1 MFKSLKSL
9 FIEETEDGS
18 KKDQPVKTQPLE
30 KTGKGQSVMP
40 PIYNSGMKASAG
52 KVKTKFMEIL
62 FKAMEDNNLDGFDY
76 LEFKQSLKSLE
87 KMPMDEAMRFKSAFA
102 MAQTMKATPTHLVKT
117 ADHYLN
123 ILKQEEQ
130 KFENALVNQRA
141 KQIGDKEQQLTHFE
155 QVINSNTT
163 QIKKLTQEIEKHQ
176 KAIDR
181 IKNEV
186 AKATVKVE
194 STKNDFVAS
203 YNLVV
208 TQIEKDVENMKR
220 FLK

>member
-1 MFKSLKSL
+1 MFKNLKSL
-9 FIEETEDGS
+9 FIEQTGDGT
-18 KKDQPVKTQPLE
+18 KKDQTAKAQPVE
-30 KTGKGQSVMP
+30 KTEKGKSATSP
-40 PIYNSGMKASAG
+40 ASSYGMNASPG
-52 KVKTKFMEIL
+52 KVTTKFMEIL

-87 KMPMDEAMRFKSAFA
+87 KMSMDEATRFKSAFA
-102 MAQTMKATPTHLVKT
+102 MAQTMDATPALLVKT
-117 ADHYLN
+117 ASHYLD

-130 KFENALVNQRA
+130 KFENSLANQRA

-155 QVINSNTT
+155 QVINNNNA
-163 QIKKLTQEIEKHQ
+163 QIKKLTLEIEKHQ

-181 IKNEV
+181 IKQEV

-194 STKNDFVAS
+194 STKNDFEAS

-208 TQIEKDVENMKR
+208 SQIAKDIENMKR